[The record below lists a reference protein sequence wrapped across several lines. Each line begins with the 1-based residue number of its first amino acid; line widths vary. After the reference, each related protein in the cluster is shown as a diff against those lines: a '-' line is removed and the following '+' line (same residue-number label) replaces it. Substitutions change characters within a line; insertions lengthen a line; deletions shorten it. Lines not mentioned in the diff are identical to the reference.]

1 MTARRSAMS
10 QIQVTPTWKKVS
22 FALTALVAVAVVGLW
37 AKPTA
42 PTPSTVG
49 AAVPAEAAAAISP
62 MEFMILRG
70 RKLPPMEYVE
80 PF

>member
-1 MTARRSAMS
+1 MPQNWISPR
-10 QIQVTPTWKKVS
+10 WKRVS
-22 FALTALVAVAVVGLW
+22 VVLTALVAAAFIGVW

-49 AAVPAEAAAAISP
+49 AAVPAEAGAAIAP
-62 MEFMILRG
+62 MELMILRG
-70 RKLPPMEYVE
+70 RRLPPMEYVE

>member
-1 MTARRSAMS
+1 MPQT
-10 QIQVTPTWKKVS
+10 QVNPTWKKLSLV
-22 FALTALVAVAVVGLW
+22 LTALVAVAVIGLW

-49 AAVPAEAAAAISP
+49 AAVPAEAGAAISP
-62 MEFMILRG
+62 MELMILRG

>member
-1 MTARRSAMS
+1 MPQT
-10 QIQVTPTWKKVS
+10 QVNPTWKKLSLV
-22 FALTALVAVAVVGLW
+22 LTALVAVAVIGLW

-49 AAVPAEAAAAISP
+49 AAVPAEAGAAIAP
-62 MEFMILRG
+62 MELMILRG
-70 RKLPPMEYVE
+70 RRLPPMEYVE